1 MAAHSFEP
9 DGSLHLIVREADS
22 NLREFW
28 WTDTTGGS
36 GKLTGNGMP
45 PTVTPVFDGQ
55 YLGSVASYVTRA
67 DGRQHVVYVTQDRQ
81 LWELSWLG
89 NQPAQGANLLA
100 QTLAP
105 RPNPYLSAYVGHDG
119 SQHVIY
125 LDQFRRVIELQWSG
139 NAVPVAQVAGGDA
152 GHGGFPA
159 DSKPIC
165 SHVYPFDGN
174 SQHAFYLS
182 GGEII
187 ELRKAMGEDRQ
198 ARSLTRISSGAPPLA
213 VSGPASLVAADGTQ
227 HVFYLAA
234 SGEIIELWW
243 RGNDAPQAENLT
255 QQAHAPLAHADSE
268 GFTPPLA
275 SHYVQFED
283 TQHVFSPTHSSAP
296 RGRSGGAAPGPRPR
310 RTSPSSPARRRLT
323 LRPRSTAWSPPTGTS
338 MSSLRPTTQ
347 KPQGFLISSPAR
359 NVVRPSGN
367 NGTPS
372 GGWRIRT
379 AALRVTASLL

>member
-1 MAAHSFEP
+1 MRWSKRFIGPEGGLAMAAHSFEP
-9 DGSLHLIVREADS
+9 DGSLHLIVREDGS
-22 NLREFW
+22 NDLREFW
-28 WTDTTGGS
+28 WTDTAGGS
-36 GKLTGNGMP
+36 GKLTGNGVP
-45 PTVTPVFDGQ
+45 PTVPPVFGGQ

-89 NQPAQGANLLA
+89 NQPAQGGNLLA

-105 RPNPYLSAYVGHDG
+105 HPGAYLSAYVGHDG

-125 LDQFRRVIELQWSG
+125 LDQHRRVIELQWSD
-139 NAVPVAQVAGGDA
+139 NAVPVAQAVGGDA
-152 GHGGFPA
+152 EHGFPA
-159 DSKPIC
+159 DDKPIC

-187 ELRKAMGEDRQ
+187 ELRKATGEDWQ

-213 VSGPASLVAADGTQ
+213 VNGPVSHVAADQTQ

-243 RGNDAPQAENLT
+243 RGNDVPQAENLT
-255 QQAHAPLAHADSE
+255 FQAHAPLARISGE

-275 SHYVQFED
+275 SHYVQSED
-283 TQHVFSPTHSSAP
+283 TQHVFFAEDELGIPWEIWWS
-296 RGRSGGAAPGPRPR
+296 RSGPKTPENLTKLAGAPETYSSGPFH
-310 RTSPSSPARRRLT
+310 
-323 LRPRSTAWSPPTGTS
+323 
-338 MSSLRPTTQ
+338 SL
-347 KPQGFLISSPAR
+347 
-359 NVVRPSGN
+359 
-367 NGTPS
+367 
-372 GGWRIRT
+372 
-379 AALRVTASLL
+379 VTADGNQHVIIAANFAAGFIDLVARP